1 VIQFVTGF
9 AASTGGWIAF
19 NLFMV
24 LRSQRRHAAHVKRWA
39 ALDRVE
45 REDAP

>member
-1 VIQFVTGF
+1 MMLFLAGF

-24 LRSQRRHAAHVKRWA
+24 LRSQRRHAAHVRRW
-39 ALDRVE
+39 
-45 REDAP
+45 REMGLTA